1 MYLGIDIGGTTAR
14 ISVFASL
21 NDVAEYGRQEFPV
34 GTSFEDDMTRL
45 AVICKRLSV
54 EYSDEIE
61 GVGLAVAG
69 KVNPLRSHLTGAGN
83 LSHWVGEPI
92 EHMLETQ
99 LDCRVV
105 LGNDAEA
112 AALAEALYGR
122 GREDD
127 FWFVIWGTGVGG
139 CLVRHING
147 NPVALPGELGHQQV
161 KPNSSLV
168 CGCGQKGCLEAFA
181 GGAGIE
187 NRLSMPAKDLTPE
200 HWDEVLGWMTIG
212 VHNVVAAQPVPLV
225 VFGGGVA
232 NKQQHLL
239 KGLGV
244 LLWQSLRVVD
254 APRVELSAFGES
266 AGTIGALALLG
277 MQ

>member
-21 NDVAEYGRQEFPV
+21 NDVAEYGRQEFTV
-34 GTSFEDDMTRL
+34 GTSFERDMTRL
-45 AVICKRLSV
+45 VTMCKHLSFKYN
-54 EYSDEIE
+54 EDIK

-83 LSHWVGEPI
+83 LSHWVGEPVG
-92 EHMLETQ
+92 HLLASQ
-99 LDCRVV
+99 LDCKVV

-112 AALAEALYGR
+112 AALAEATYGR
-122 GREDD
+122 GQEDD

-147 NPVALPGELGHQQV
+147 TPVALPGELGHQQV
-161 KPNSSLV
+161 KPSSSLT
-168 CGCGQKGCLEAFA
+168 CGCGQAGCLEAFA

-187 NRLSMPAKDLTPE
+187 NRTHMSAQDLTPAQ
-200 HWDEVLGWMTIG
+200 WDEVLGWMRIG

-232 NKQQHLL
+232 NKQRQLL
-239 KGLGV
+239 EPLEAQLK
-244 LLWQSLRVVD
+244 QSLHVVD

-277 MQ
+277 M